1 MLFFQTYA
9 NIYGTEETEEQPEAD
24 QEEEEFVRP
33 KPTFS
38 PSYFP
43 RIVVPDFKV
52 GISDLDFGDKDSHA
66 DEEYTFKPGEEFAQT
81 IDFDKVPVPKDLAEF
96 GVGPA
101 DSRFGREFPPPGDMW
116 DYAMTPAPPREA
128 VGRTYLLK
136 TPSVSKPK
144 MNSRS
149 DLHQYGEP
157 SDEVQLE

>member
-9 NIYGTEETEEQPEAD
+9 NIYGTEETEEQPEA
-24 QEEEEFVRP
+24 EEFVRP

-66 DEEYTFKPGEEFAQT
+66 EEEYTFKPGEEFPQT

-101 DSRFGREFPPPGDMW
+101 DSRFERFPPPGDMW

>member
-1 MLFFQTYA
+1 M
-9 NIYGTEETEEQPEAD
+9 E
-24 QEEEEFVRP
+24 
-33 KPTFS
+33 
-38 PSYFP
+38 
-43 RIVVPDFKV
+43 
-52 GISDLDFGDKDSHA
+52 
-66 DEEYTFKPGEEFAQT
+66 EEYTFKPGEEFPQT
-81 IDFDKVPVPKDLAEF
+81 IDFDKVALPKDLAEF

-101 DSRFGREFPPPGDMW
+101 DPRFGGEMFLPLDHP
-116 DYAMTPAPPREA
+116 TLAPPREA